1 MTENPKRIVLITGTS
16 GGIGLA
22 AAKLF
27 FAKGDRVYGL
37 SRRPCPEAGIESI
50 CADVTDEAAVRN
62 AIKTVVSREG
72 RLDVLICNAGFGIS
86 GAVEFTAYADT
97 KRQFDVNFFGT
108 SNCIRA
114 ALPEMR
120 RQGSG
125 MIIVTS
131 SVAGMLSI
139 PFQAYYS
146 ASKAA
151 LNSLVLA
158 TANEV
163 RPYGVRVA
171 AIMPGDIKTGFTAAR
186 TKSNAGSSD
195 YAALSKSVATME
207 RDEQNGMSPD
217 VIARCMYSVSR
228 KRNPKPLRSVGLQYK
243 ACCLL
248 GKFLPC
254 RLSNWIV
261 GKMYASK

>member
-1 MTENPKRIVLITGTS
+1 
-16 GGIGLA
+16 
-22 AAKLF
+22 
-27 FAKGDRVYGL
+27 
-37 SRRPCPEAGIESI
+37 
-50 CADVTDEAAVRN
+50 
-62 AIKTVVSREG
+62 
-72 RLDVLICNAGFGIS
+72 
-86 GAVEFTAYADT
+86 
-97 KRQFDVNFFGT
+97 
-108 SNCIRA
+108 
-114 ALPEMR
+114 
-120 RQGSG
+120 
-125 MIIVTS
+125 
-131 SVAGMLSI
+131 MLSI

-248 GKFLPC
+248 GKYLPC

>member
-1 MTENPKRIVLITGTS
+1 M
-16 GGIGLA
+16 
-22 AAKLF
+22 
-27 FAKGDRVYGL
+27 YGL

-86 GAVEFTAYADT
+86 GAVEFTAYADA

-207 RDEQNGMSPD
+207 RDEQNGMSPMLSRGAC
-217 VIARCMYSVSR
+217 IRCPQTQPEAASLRRAAIQSLLPARKVS
-228 KRNPKPLRSVGLQYK
+228 
-243 ACCLL
+243 A
-248 GKFLPC
+248 
-254 RLSNWIV
+254 LSAVKLDSRQNVCIKITN
-261 GKMYASK
+261 GH

>member
-1 MTENPKRIVLITGTS
+1 MTDNPKRIVLITGAS

-27 FAKGDRVYGL
+27 FANGDRVYGL
-37 SRRPCPEAGIESI
+37 SRRPCPEEGIESI

-62 AIKTVVSREG
+62 A
-72 RLDVLICNAGFGIS
+72 GFGIS
-86 GAVEFTAYADT
+86 GAVEFTAYADA

-131 SVAGMLSI
+131 SVAGMVSI

>member
-1 MTENPKRIVLITGTS
+1 MTDNPKRIVLITGAS

-86 GAVEFTAYADT
+86 GAVEFTAYADA

-114 ALPEMR
+114 ALPEM
-120 RQGSG
+120 
-125 MIIVTS
+125 V
-131 SVAGMLSI
+131 SI

>member
-1 MTENPKRIVLITGTS
+1 MTDNPKRIVLITGAS

-72 RLDVLICNAGFGIS
+72 RLDVLVCNAGFGIS
-86 GAVEFTAYADT
+86 GAVEFTAYADA
-97 KRQFDVNFFGT
+97 KGQFDVTFFGT

-131 SVAGMLSI
+131 SVAGMVSI

-171 AIMPGDIKTGFTAAR
+171 AIMPGDIKTGFTAAMRAGPIMLHFQNPLQQWNAMSR
-186 TKSNAGSSD
+186 TACPPMLSRGACIRCPANATRSRFAPSGCNTKP
-195 YAALSKSVATME
+195 AACSESIC
-207 RDEQNGMSPD
+207 P
-217 VIARCMYSVSR
+217 
-228 KRNPKPLRSVGLQYK
+228 VGCQI
-243 ACCLL
+243 
-248 GKFLPC
+248 G
-254 RLSNWIV
+254 
-261 GKMYASK
+261 

>member
-1 MTENPKRIVLITGTS
+1 
-16 GGIGLA
+16 
-22 AAKLF
+22 
-27 FAKGDRVYGL
+27 
-37 SRRPCPEAGIESI
+37 
-50 CADVTDEAAVRN
+50 
-62 AIKTVVSREG
+62 
-72 RLDVLICNAGFGIS
+72 
-86 GAVEFTAYADT
+86 
-97 KRQFDVNFFGT
+97 
-108 SNCIRA
+108 
-114 ALPEMR
+114 
-120 RQGSG
+120 
-125 MIIVTS
+125 
-131 SVAGMLSI
+131 MLSI

-207 RDEQNGMSPD
+207 HDEQNGMSPD

>member
-1 MTENPKRIVLITGTS
+1 MTDKPKRIVLITGAS

-86 GAVEFTAYADT
+86 GAVEFTAYAEA

-120 RQGSG
+120 RQ
-125 MIIVTS
+125 
-131 SVAGMLSI
+131 
-139 PFQAYYS
+139 
-146 ASKAA
+146 
-151 LNSLVLA
+151 LA